1 MRIELGKKCNV
12 GKSHDALFA
21 EGLKLRGIL
30 TFFQLK
36 RPWASLGSKEKF
48 QKSNA

>member
-1 MRIELGKKCNV
+1 MRIKLGKKCNV

-30 TFFQLK
+30 TFFSIEKALGE
-36 RPWASLGSKEKF
+36 PWE
-48 QKSNA
+48 